1 MQSNRNDGEELPS
14 RSANPPPP
22 IGNVHGLGESRALRV
37 DLQPVQLAWLADEI
51 DTLRASVEDELSRE
65 RARYEALPAV
75 PEGPAA
81 DIEAEI
87 DRRVYQLHVL
97 AMVRE
102 QVPLE
107 SAVVAA
113 CVANPWDEPNELAR
127 DVARFTAPVTV
138 VGPARGVLVL
148 IRGAARN
155 VADALGEALRGPRPG
170 SSEHVAATYAVHWP
184 EWVRMTP
191 GVATR
196 LSDMAAAA
204 AAFTSTYVA
213 AVAQQSYSF
222 DPEYDPID
230 SDELW

>member
-1 MQSNRNDGEELPS
+1 MQTNRNDGEELPA

-22 IGNVHGLGESRALRV
+22 IVNVHGLGESRAMRV

-51 DTLRASVEDELSRE
+51 DTLRASIEDELSRE
-65 RARYEALPAV
+65 RARYEALPALS
-75 PEGPAA
+75 EGQVA
-81 DIEAEI
+81 DMEAEVH
-87 DRRVYQLHVL
+87 RRAYQLHIL

-107 SAVVAA
+107 AAVVAA
-113 CVANPWDEPNELAR
+113 CVADPWDQPNELAL
-127 DVARFTAPVTV
+127 DVARITAPVTV
-138 VGPARGVLVL
+138 VGPARGMLVL
-148 IRGAARN
+148 IRGATRN
-155 VADALGEALRGPRPG
+155 VADALGEALRGPSPG
-170 SSEHVAATYAVHWP
+170 SSEHVATSYAAHWP
-184 EWVRMTP
+184 ESVHMTP

-196 LSDMAAAA
+196 LGDMAAAA

-213 AVAQQSYSF
+213 AVTQQSYSF